1 MRIVAIDHLVLRSP
15 DVERSLDFYCGLLG
29 MEGVRVAEWRAG
41 EAPFPSVRAS
51 GSSIIDLVPLQQFAA
66 ESPRQQLDHFCLTV
80 AGADVAEVERALA
93 VAGVAV
99 VERGQ
104 RFGAQG
110 TADSLYVIGPEGVK
124 TELRVYG

>member
-1 MRIVAIDHLVLRSP
+1 MRIVAIDHVVLRSP

-29 MEGVRVAEWRAG
+29 MEGVRVEEWRAG
-41 EAPFPSVRAS
+41 EVPFPSVRAS
-51 GSSIIDLVPLQQFAA
+51 AASIIDLVPLNEPPADA
-66 ESPRQQLDHFCLTV
+66 PRQQLDHFCLTV
-80 AGADVAEVERALA
+80 AGADVAEVERTLA
-93 VAGVAV
+93 DAGVAV